1 MNTPLQ
7 NFIHQYRPLIE
18 KQLLEHLPLSR
29 QRGTARFNEA
39 LHYAIFPGGKR
50 WRPILTLLGGKI
62 VGVSPQ
68 DIYPA
73 ACAIEYLHTSSMVI
87 DDLPAMDDADLRRG
101 KSAMHL
107 AYDESTAMLV
117 SLALMNH
124 SYSLLAATCQQANHG
139 ASTGRLIMQAAE
151 WIGGDG
157 MIGGQVIDLELR
169 GGSSGRD
176 KLSSR
181 NLKTTALM
189 RLMMTS
195 GAIAS
200 NAYEVEIKALSRFG
214 EALGTAYQIYD
225 DLLDELGETRIIG
238 KTPKQDQRHSCP
250 TYVSEY
256 GASGAQQLAVKIL
269 KEGNEILRQQFG
281 DCLEVELLIEAAQMI
296 ISVHSLALRSNQYE
310 CVAVH

>member
-1 MNTPLQ
+1 MSTPLQ

-18 KQLLEHLPLSR
+18 QKLLEHLPISQ
-29 QRGTARFNEA
+29 QRGTTRFNEA
-39 LHYAIFPGGKR
+39 LHYALFPGGKR
-50 WRPILTLLGGKI
+50 WRPMLTLLGGKLI
-62 VGVSPQ
+62 GVLPE

-73 ACAIEYLHTSSMVI
+73 ACAIEYLHTSSMII

-117 SLALMNH
+117 SLCLMNH
-124 SYSLLAATCQQANHG
+124 SYALLATTCQRANQG
-139 ASTGRLIMQAAE
+139 ASTGRLITQAAE
-151 WIGGDG
+151 WIGADG

-176 KLSSR
+176 KLCSR

-189 RLMMTS
+189 RLMMTT

-225 DLLDELGETRIIG
+225 DLLDEVGETRVIG
-238 KTPKQDQRHSCP
+238 KTSKQDQRHLCP

-256 GASGAQQLAVKIL
+256 GIGEAQNMAVKIL
-269 KEGNEILRQQFG
+269 KEGTEVLRQQFG
-281 DCLEVELLIEAAQMI
+281 DCLEVELLVEAARMI
-296 ISVHSLALRSNQYE
+296 LSVHSLALRSNKYE
-310 CVAVH
+310 WVAVH